1 MSSAKSRKATLASQA
16 WTLMFGVLMASAP
29 ARTRSLAS
37 RGLTPNDARAL
48 WSLSAEEGRPIG
60 QLARDWE
67 CDASNATFIVGRL
80 LDTGLVR
87 RYDNPDDRRMKLV
100 ALTAKG
106 ARMKS
111 ELLAEYRLP
120 PPQILQL
127 DESDLRTLVGVL
139 EKIGSETPS

>member
-1 MSSAKSRKATLASQA
+1 VCRSTTTLVTPCCASS
-16 WTLMFGVLMASAP
+16 P
-29 ARTRSLAS
+29 ARTRSLSS

-48 WSLSAEEGRPIG
+48 WSLTAEEGRPIG
-60 QLARDWE
+60 QLARNWE

-87 RYDNPDDRRMKLV
+87 RYDNPEDRRMKLV

-111 ELLAEYRLP
+111 ELMAEYRLT
-120 PPQILQL
+120 PPQIPRL

-139 EKIGSETPS
+139 EKISPETLS